1 MNIEQNNKYVELAD
15 ILDDRKNPLPEDFE
29 GRLYD
34 VLIGV
39 NAADAKEWYGGGV
52 SPIISIDRAMKFVE
66 RVASDA
72 VKKRFEPNLDFKI
85 LWAATTA
92 LELSRIYKPELIP
105 LGMIS
110 TILRANVFEAQRDE
124 LEKAQAETASA
135 SYNGSRSFH

>member
-1 MNIEQNNKYVELAD
+1 
-15 ILDDRKNPLPEDFE
+15 
-29 GRLYD
+29 
-34 VLIGV
+34 V

-52 SPIISIDRAMKFVE
+52 SPTISIDRAMKFVE

-85 LWAATTA
+85 LWAATTS